1 LVETRI
7 SDGLGLERAVS
18 SGMRV
23 SFDIHFQLTS
33 FRSKAR
39 PRNCYQV
46 LRLGADTA
54 RTISPARLTSGATYQ
69 LKDALLFPRDP
80 RGTYNRRAPSVQR
93 APVRSGLKEPSLEPS
108 YQVSFDSCG
117 IPVLHSKGQDMGTL
131 VVDPAKDHALIEEL
145 AGPAASLFERHL
157 AASKQWYPFE
167 DVPWDNAADFAEE
180 AWNAQQYPLSTGVQS
195 AIIVN
200 VLTEDNLPYYTHTLM
215 SPIKADH
222 PLRQWSLRWTAEE
235 WRHSAAIRDW
245 ILATRA
251 IDPYRLEDDRMVQMS
266 KGEVPQSA
274 SVAEM
279 ISYVSFQEL
288 ATQVAHRNTGMA
300 LDKTK
305 RGKKIMSKVAGD
317 EGLHHAFYRDL
328 VLAGLEIDPST
339 MVMAI
344 QSELRNFKMPGTG
357 IPGFEQHEV
366 EIALAGIFG
375 AQQFLEA
382 VVKPTVAYWHL
393 FELEGLRPEAERAR
407 EKIAKNIAGLTRLA
421 AAQQTR
427 IDALRAEATP

>member
-1 LVETRI
+1 
-7 SDGLGLERAVS
+7 
-18 SGMRV
+18 
-23 SFDIHFQLTS
+23 
-33 FRSKAR
+33 
-39 PRNCYQV
+39 
-46 LRLGADTA
+46 
-54 RTISPARLTSGATYQ
+54 
-69 LKDALLFPRDP
+69 
-80 RGTYNRRAPSVQR
+80 
-93 APVRSGLKEPSLEPS
+93 
-108 YQVSFDSCG
+108 
-117 IPVLHSKGQDMGTL
+117 MGNL
-131 VVDPAKDHALIEEL
+131 VVDPAKDLALVEDL
-145 AGPAASLFERHL
+145 AGPAAELFNRHL
-157 AASKQWYPFE
+157 ANSKQWYPFE
-167 DVPWDNAADFAEE
+167 DVPWDSAADFAEE
-180 AWNAQQYPLSTGVQS
+180 AWNAEQYPLSKGVQS

-222 PLRQWSLRWTAEE
+222 PLREWSRRWTAEE

-266 KGEVPQSA
+266 KGQVPQSQ

-339 MVMAI
+339 MVLAI
-344 QSELRNFKMPGTG
+344 QAELRNFKMPGTG
-357 IPGFEQHEV
+357 IPGFNEHEV
-366 EIALAGIFG
+366 AIALAGIFG
-375 AQQFLEA
+375 AQQFVEA
-382 VVKPTVAYWHL
+382 VVKPTIGYWGI
-393 FELEGLRPEAERAR
+393 FELEHLTPEAERAR
-407 EKIAKNIAGLTRLA
+407 EKISRNLAGLSRLA
-421 AAQQTR
+421 AVQQAQIAAVQEHGG
-427 IDALRAEATP
+427 DQLGQSQ

>member
-1 LVETRI
+1 
-7 SDGLGLERAVS
+7 
-18 SGMRV
+18 
-23 SFDIHFQLTS
+23 
-33 FRSKAR
+33 
-39 PRNCYQV
+39 
-46 LRLGADTA
+46 
-54 RTISPARLTSGATYQ
+54 
-69 LKDALLFPRDP
+69 
-80 RGTYNRRAPSVQR
+80 
-93 APVRSGLKEPSLEPS
+93 
-108 YQVSFDSCG
+108 
-117 IPVLHSKGQDMGTL
+117 MGSL
-131 VVDPAKDHALIEEL
+131 VVDPAKDLELVEEL
-145 AGPAASLFERHL
+145 AGPAAELFNRHL
-157 AASKQWYPFE
+157 ANSKQWYPFE
-167 DVPWDNAADFAEE
+167 DVPWDSAADFAEE
-180 AWNAQQYPLSTGVQS
+180 AWNAEQYPLSKGVQS

-215 SPIKADH
+215 SPINADH
-222 PLRQWSLRWTAEE
+222 PLREWSRRWTAEE

-266 KGEVPQSA
+266 KGQVPQSQ

-339 MVMAI
+339 MVLAI
-344 QSELRNFKMPGTG
+344 QAELRNFKMPGTG
-357 IPGFEQHEV
+357 IPGFDEHEV
-366 EIALAGIFG
+366 AIALAGIFG

-382 VVKPTVAYWHL
+382 VVKPTLSYWRI
-393 FELEGLRPEAERAR
+393 FELESLSPEAERAR
-407 EKIAKNIAGLTRLA
+407 EKMSRNLAGLTRLA
-421 AAQQTR
+421 AVQQAQIAAVRESLGDQPGQ
-427 IDALRAEATP
+427 AQPQ

>member
-1 LVETRI
+1 
-7 SDGLGLERAVS
+7 
-18 SGMRV
+18 
-23 SFDIHFQLTS
+23 
-33 FRSKAR
+33 
-39 PRNCYQV
+39 
-46 LRLGADTA
+46 
-54 RTISPARLTSGATYQ
+54 
-69 LKDALLFPRDP
+69 LF
-80 RGTYNRRAPSVQR
+80 N
-93 APVRSGLKEPSLEPS
+93 
-108 YQVSFDSCG
+108 
-117 IPVLHSKGQDMGTL
+117 
-131 VVDPAKDHALIEEL
+131 
-145 AGPAASLFERHL
+145 RHL

-167 DVPWDNAADFAEE
+167 DVPWDSAADFAEE
-180 AWNAQQYPLSTGVQS
+180 AWNASQYPLSQGVQS

-266 KGEVPQSA
+266 KGQVPQSA

-357 IPGFEQHEV
+357 IPGFDQHEV
-366 EIALAGIFG
+366 AIALAGIFG
-375 AQQFLEA
+375 AQQFVEA
-382 VVKPTVAYWHL
+382 VVKPTIEYWKI
-393 FELEGLRPEAERAR
+393 FEIEGLSDEAERAR
-407 EKIAKNIAGLTRLA
+407 EKIAKNLAGLIRLA
-421 AAQQTR
+421 AAQQAR
-427 IDALRAEATP
+427 IEALQAQGAL

>member
-1 LVETRI
+1 
-7 SDGLGLERAVS
+7 
-18 SGMRV
+18 
-23 SFDIHFQLTS
+23 
-33 FRSKAR
+33 
-39 PRNCYQV
+39 
-46 LRLGADTA
+46 
-54 RTISPARLTSGATYQ
+54 
-69 LKDALLFPRDP
+69 
-80 RGTYNRRAPSVQR
+80 
-93 APVRSGLKEPSLEPS
+93 
-108 YQVSFDSCG
+108 
-117 IPVLHSKGQDMGTL
+117 MGTL
-131 VVDPAKDHALIEEL
+131 VVEPAKDLALVEEL
-145 AGPAASLFERHL
+145 AGPAAVLFNRHL
-157 AASKQWYPFE
+157 GASKQWYPFE
-167 DVPWDNAADFAEE
+167 DVPWQAASDFEEE
-180 AWNAQQYPLSTGVQS
+180 AWNAQQYPLSQGVQS

-200 VLTEDNLPYYTHTLM
+200 VLTEDNLPYYTHTIM
-215 SPIKADH
+215 SPLKADH
-222 PLRQWSLRWTAEE
+222 PLLEWSRRWTAEE

-266 KGEVPQSA
+266 KGQVPQSE

-357 IPGFEQHEV
+357 IPGFAQHE
-366 EIALAGIFG
+366 EAIALAGIFG
-375 AQQFLEA
+375 AQQFVEA
-382 VVKPTVAYWHL
+382 VVKPTLAYWRI
-393 FELEGLRPEAERAR
+393 FELEGLSPAAEQAR
-407 EKIAKNIAGLTRLA
+407 EKMSRNVAGLSRLA
-421 AAQQTR
+421 AAQQAR
-427 IDALRAEATP
+427 IAALEASGALLNPSTQRRP

>member
-1 LVETRI
+1 
-7 SDGLGLERAVS
+7 
-18 SGMRV
+18 
-23 SFDIHFQLTS
+23 
-33 FRSKAR
+33 
-39 PRNCYQV
+39 
-46 LRLGADTA
+46 
-54 RTISPARLTSGATYQ
+54 
-69 LKDALLFPRDP
+69 
-80 RGTYNRRAPSVQR
+80 
-93 APVRSGLKEPSLEPS
+93 
-108 YQVSFDSCG
+108 
-117 IPVLHSKGQDMGTL
+117 
-131 VVDPAKDHALIEEL
+131 
-145 AGPAASLFERHL
+145 
-157 AASKQWYPFE
+157 
-167 DVPWDNAADFAEE
+167 
-180 AWNAQQYPLSTGVQS
+180 
-195 AIIVN
+195 
-200 VLTEDNLPYYTHTLM
+200 
-215 SPIKADH
+215 
-222 PLRQWSLRWTAEE
+222 
-235 WRHSAAIRDW
+235 
-245 ILATRA
+245 
-251 IDPYRLEDDRMVQMS
+251 MS

-382 VVKPTVAYWHL
+382 VVKPTVAYWNL

>member
-1 LVETRI
+1 
-7 SDGLGLERAVS
+7 
-18 SGMRV
+18 
-23 SFDIHFQLTS
+23 
-33 FRSKAR
+33 
-39 PRNCYQV
+39 
-46 LRLGADTA
+46 
-54 RTISPARLTSGATYQ
+54 
-69 LKDALLFPRDP
+69 
-80 RGTYNRRAPSVQR
+80 
-93 APVRSGLKEPSLEPS
+93 
-108 YQVSFDSCG
+108 
-117 IPVLHSKGQDMGTL
+117 MGNL
-131 VVDPAKDHALIEEL
+131 VVDPAKDHALVEEL
-145 AGPAASLFERHL
+145 AGPAAGLFNRHL
-157 AASKQWYPFE
+157 ANSKQWYPFE
-167 DVPWDNAADFAEE
+167 DVPWDNAAEFEEE
-180 AWNAQQYPLSTGVQS
+180 AWNAKQYPLSVGVQS

-215 SPIKADH
+215 SPIKPDH
-222 PLRQWSLRWTAEE
+222 PLREWSRRWTAEE

-251 IDPYRLEDDRMVQMS
+251 IDPYRLEDDRMIQMS
-266 KGEVPQSA
+266 KGQVPQSA

-382 VVKPTVAYWHL
+382 VVKPTVAYWNL

>member
-1 LVETRI
+1 
-7 SDGLGLERAVS
+7 
-18 SGMRV
+18 
-23 SFDIHFQLTS
+23 
-33 FRSKAR
+33 
-39 PRNCYQV
+39 
-46 LRLGADTA
+46 
-54 RTISPARLTSGATYQ
+54 
-69 LKDALLFPRDP
+69 
-80 RGTYNRRAPSVQR
+80 
-93 APVRSGLKEPSLEPS
+93 
-108 YQVSFDSCG
+108 
-117 IPVLHSKGQDMGTL
+117 MGNL
-131 VVDPAKDHALIEEL
+131 VVDPAKDHALVEEL
-145 AGPAASLFERHL
+145 AGPAASLFNRHL

-167 DVPWDNAADFAEE
+167 DVPWDSAADFEEE
-180 AWNAQQYPLSTGVQS
+180 AWNAQQYPLSVGVQS

-215 SPIKADH
+215 SPIEAGH
-222 PLRQWSLRWTAEE
+222 PLREWSRRWTAEE

-266 KGEVPQSA
+266 KGQVPQSA

-279 ISYVSFQEL
+279 IAYVSFQEL

-300 LDKTK
+300 LDKAK

-328 VLAGLEIDPST
+328 VLAALEIDPST

-357 IPGFEQHEV
+357 IPGFEEHEV
-366 EIALAGIFG
+366 AIALAGIFG
-375 AQQFLEA
+375 AQAFVDA
-382 VVKPTVAYWHL
+382 VVKPTLGYWRV
-393 FELEGLRPEAERAR
+393 FELEGLSPEAERAR
-407 EKIAKNIAGLTRLA
+407 EKLGKNVAGLTRLA

-427 IDALRAEATP
+427 IAALQG

>member
-1 LVETRI
+1 
-7 SDGLGLERAVS
+7 
-18 SGMRV
+18 M
-23 SFDIHFQLTS
+23 
-33 FRSKAR
+33 
-39 PRNCYQV
+39 
-46 LRLGADTA
+46 
-54 RTISPARLTSGATYQ
+54 
-69 LKDALLFPRDP
+69 
-80 RGTYNRRAPSVQR
+80 
-93 APVRSGLKEPSLEPS
+93 
-108 YQVSFDSCG
+108 G
-117 IPVLHSKGQDMGTL
+117 IL
-131 VVDPAKDHALIEEL
+131 VVDPAKDHALVEEL
-145 AGPAASLFERHL
+145 AGPTAGLFNRHL

-167 DVPWDNAADFAEE
+167 DVPWDTAADFAEE
-180 AWNAQQYPLSTGVQS
+180 AWNAQQYPLSKGVQS

-215 SPIKADH
+215 SPIGPDH
-222 PLRQWSLRWTAEE
+222 PLRDWSRRWTAEE

-266 KGEVPQSA
+266 KGQVPQSQ

-339 MVMAI
+339 MVLAI

-375 AQQFLEA
+375 AQQFVEA
-382 VVKPTVAYWHL
+382 VVKPTLGYWHI
-393 FELEGLRPEAERAR
+393 FELEGLSPEADKAR
-407 EKIAKNIAGLTRLA
+407 DKIFRNVAGLTRLA
-421 AAQQTR
+421 AAQQAH
-427 IDALRAEATP
+427 IAALHAGVPAGTPPQPQ

>member
-1 LVETRI
+1 MPVVE
-7 SDGLGLERAVS
+7 
-18 SGMRV
+18 
-23 SFDIHFQLTS
+23 
-33 FRSKAR
+33 
-39 PRNCYQV
+39 
-46 LRLGADTA
+46 
-54 RTISPARLTSGATYQ
+54 PAR
-69 LKDALLFPRDP
+69 
-80 RGTYNRRAPSVQR
+80 
-93 APVRSGLKEPSLEPS
+93 
-108 YQVSFDSCG
+108 
-117 IPVLHSKGQDMGTL
+117 
-131 VVDPAKDHALIEEL
+131 DHALIEEL
-145 AGPAASLFERHL
+145 AGPAAALFNRHL

-180 AWNAQQYPLSTGVQS
+180 AWNAQQYPLSQGVQS

-215 SPIKADH
+215 SPISAEH
-222 PLRQWSLRWTAEE
+222 PLREWSRRWTAEE

-266 KGEVPQSA
+266 KGQVPQSA

-300 LDKTK
+300 LDKTR

-339 MVMAI
+339 MVLAI
-344 QSELRNFKMPGTG
+344 QSELRSFKMPGTG
-357 IPGFEQHEV
+357 IPGFDEHEV
-366 EIALAGIFG
+366 AIALAGIFG
-375 AQQFLEA
+375 AQQFVEA
-382 VVKPTVAYWHL
+382 VVKPTLEYWRI
-393 FELEGLRPEAERAR
+393 FELEGLSPEADRAR
-407 EKIAKNIAGLTRLA
+407 DKLAKNVAGLTRLA
-421 AAQQTR
+421 ATQQAR
-427 IDALRAEATP
+427 IAALRA

>member
-1 LVETRI
+1 
-7 SDGLGLERAVS
+7 
-18 SGMRV
+18 
-23 SFDIHFQLTS
+23 
-33 FRSKAR
+33 
-39 PRNCYQV
+39 
-46 LRLGADTA
+46 
-54 RTISPARLTSGATYQ
+54 
-69 LKDALLFPRDP
+69 
-80 RGTYNRRAPSVQR
+80 
-93 APVRSGLKEPSLEPS
+93 
-108 YQVSFDSCG
+108 
-117 IPVLHSKGQDMGTL
+117 MGNL
-131 VVDPAKDHALIEEL
+131 VVDPAKDLALVEDL
-145 AGPAASLFERHL
+145 AGPAAELFNRHL
-157 AASKQWYPFE
+157 ANSKQWYPFE
-167 DVPWDNAADFAEE
+167 DVPWDSAADFAEE
-180 AWNAQQYPLSTGVQS
+180 AWNAEQYPLSKGVQS

-222 PLRQWSLRWTAEE
+222 PLREWSRRWTAEE

-266 KGEVPQSA
+266 KGQVPQSQ

-339 MVMAI
+339 MVLAI
-344 QSELRNFKMPGTG
+344 QAELRNFKMPGTG
-357 IPGFEQHEV
+357 IPGFNEHEV
-366 EIALAGIFG
+366 AIALAGIFG
-375 AQQFLEA
+375 AQQFVEA
-382 VVKPTVAYWHL
+382 VVKPTIGYWGI
-393 FELEGLRPEAERAR
+393 FELEHLTPEAERAR
-407 EKIAKNIAGLTRLA
+407 EKISRNLAGLSRLA
-421 AAQQTR
+421 VVQQGQIAAMQEHSGDQ
-427 IDALRAEATP
+427 LGQSQ

>member
-1 LVETRI
+1 
-7 SDGLGLERAVS
+7 
-18 SGMRV
+18 
-23 SFDIHFQLTS
+23 
-33 FRSKAR
+33 
-39 PRNCYQV
+39 
-46 LRLGADTA
+46 
-54 RTISPARLTSGATYQ
+54 
-69 LKDALLFPRDP
+69 
-80 RGTYNRRAPSVQR
+80 
-93 APVRSGLKEPSLEPS
+93 
-108 YQVSFDSCG
+108 
-117 IPVLHSKGQDMGTL
+117 MGTL
-131 VVDPAKDHALIEEL
+131 VVDPAKDHVLVEEL
-145 AGPAASLFERHL
+145 AGPAAALFNRHL

-167 DVPWDNAADFAEE
+167 DVPWDSAADFAEE
-180 AWNAQQYPLSTGVQS
+180 AWSAKQYPLSQGVQS

-215 SPIKADH
+215 SPISANH
-222 PLRQWSLRWTAEE
+222 PLREWSRRWTAEE

-245 ILATRA
+245 ILTTRA

-266 KGEVPQSA
+266 KGQVPQSQ

-328 VLAGLEIDPST
+328 VLAGLEIDAST
-339 MVMAI
+339 MVLAI

-357 IPGFEQHEV
+357 IPGFDRHEV

-375 AQQFLEA
+375 AQQFVEA
-382 VVKPTVAYWHL
+382 VVKPTLDHWQIAK
-393 FELEGLRPEAERAR
+393 LEGLSPDAEHAR
-407 EKIAKNIAGLTRLA
+407 EKIFKNVAGLSRLA
-421 AAQQTR
+421 TAQQAH
-427 IDALRAEATP
+427 IATLKAGHSDRGEEQPPPQ